1 RNQFWIGVLA
11 LGALVAGAHSA
22 AAQEYVGA
30 IDMPLPFDML
40 GGQGMSLNPS
50 TGRLYIPD
58 YYGSNG
64 VAVVDIVTNKFL
76 YELPVPSAL
85 ATAYDPVRNRVYA
98 TSNTQGE
105 PVYVIDAANDTIL
118 HTLDAGFWLHDGI
131 ACNPITGRIYA
142 VVVSFY

>member
-1 RNQFWIGVLA
+1 MTTCMIHPHHHRFVRGSAGQRIRNQFWIGVLA

-64 VAVVDIVTNKFL
+64 VAVVDIVTDRFRL
-76 YELPVPSAL
+76 ELQVPSAL
-85 ATAYDPVRNRVYA
+85 AT
-98 TSNTQGE
+98 
-105 PVYVIDAANDTIL
+105 
-118 HTLDAGFWLHDGI
+118 
-131 ACNPITGRIYA
+131 
-142 VVVSFY
+142 